1 MSLQIFW
8 FSDERDKMVEI
19 LKTESGA
26 NFKLQTFVQF
36 VKLG

>member
-1 MSLQIFW
+1 
-8 FSDERDKMVEI
+8 MVEI